1 MALRFQKSRGLFLCR
16 LCCLSSLFYVKITV
30 VVLSRQVLTGG
41 FKNMDNDSVT
51 GRIFDIISKP
61 SIYIISGYA
70 RLSRF
75 FGTGPVIRLI
85 TSDPLTQ
92 RRYTIQ
98 VAITT
103 AVATSAKFD
112 DFIISG
118 QATEIIRISNKEC
131 YDIGTEVNCHLS
143 YNGEGKSSL
152 TFIPRRG

>member
-1 MALRFQKSRGLFLCR
+1 
-16 LCCLSSLFYVKITV
+16 
-30 VVLSRQVLTGG
+30 
-41 FKNMDNDSVT
+41 MDNDSVT

-61 SIYIISGYA
+61 SIDIISGYA

-85 TSDPLTQ
+85 ISDPLTQ

-143 YNGEGKSSL
+143 YDGEGKSSL